1 MAMQLLS
8 VGVLNSMPQNTIFAL
23 PASRV
28 RLFCSDAAPAFQQSN
43 DPAFGSNVAVTL
55 TDGMADLA
63 GGFIRQTGFVGSAT
77 VMLRK
82 F

>member
-1 MAMQLLS
+1 MTLLT
-8 VGVLNSMPQNTIFAL
+8 VGVLNSMPQNQIFAL
-23 PASRV
+23 PSSRV
-28 RLFCSDAAPAFQQSN
+28 RLFCNDAAPAFQQSN
-43 DPAFGSNVAVTL
+43 DPTFAAGNVAVTL

-63 GGFIRQTGFVGSAT
+63 GGFIRQTGFVGTAT

>member
-1 MAMQLLS
+1 MPMFS
-8 VGVLNSMPQNTIFAL
+8 IPVGVIHTMLQNEIFAL

-28 RLFCSDAAPAFQQSN
+28 RLFSSSAAPAFQQSN
-43 DPAFGSNVAVTL
+43 SPTFADNVTVTL

-63 GGFIRQTGFVGSAT
+63 GGFLRATAVGGAT
-77 VMLRK
+77 VVLRK

>member
-1 MAMQLLS
+1 MTS
-8 VGVLNSMPQNTIFAL
+8 IPVGVATTMLQNEIFAL

-28 RLFCSDAAPAFQQSN
+28 RLFSSSAAPAFQQSN
-43 DPAFGSNVAVTL
+43 DPAFGNNVAVTL

-63 GGFIRQTGFVGSAT
+63 GGFIRATAVGGAV